1 MGFSSWLVNVPKT
14 AEDWNLWSLQH
25 RLSHD
30 AIREALLKQGK
41 PTGVYLLDPIYE
53 DEIENW
59 LQRNSQTHIEQT
71 AALGIQSHDIADVDF
86 NDEAA
91 TIAWIMVHWQEHHD
105 MERAL
110 GI

>member
-1 MGFSSWLVNVPKT
+1 MGFSSWLLNVPKT
-14 AEDWNLWSLQH
+14 AEDWGLWSLQH

-30 AIREALLKQGK
+30 AIREALLKQGHA
-41 PTGVYLLDPIYE
+41 TTSYLLDPIYE
-53 DEIENW
+53 SEIENW
-59 LQRNSQTHIEQT
+59 LERNSETHKEQT
-71 AALGIQSHDIADVDF
+71 AAIGIQSHEIGSVDF

-91 TIAWIMVHWQEHHD
+91 TIAWIMVHFLEHQD